1 MSTDDDLLLP
11 LDEGPGPALRT
22 SERSRRALVDHAL
35 AARNDDLA
43 MPLDELG
50 PALPLSNAAVEQMV
64 ARARMRFRPSL
75 QSLSSRPA
83 PTPLTMSHDEDAP
96 APRSLGRRAPR
107 APRWGMFAAAAAIA
121 LACGFSLRGFVDRTR
136 ADAPVPAAQPI
147 TSAPPAPVVSPVA
160 ERKKLLADADALRRD
175 EQWVSA
181 DLAYA
186 KVSERFPGSV
196 EAEQATLARAY
207 LHLEPLLDPQKA
219 LAFYDEVVRGGGPAA
234 VEAELGRTFALRAL
248 GRRRAEIEA
257 LRSLVVHHPTSP
269 LRFQAE
275 QRLHE
280 LEPR

>member
-64 ARARMRFRPSL
+64 ARARMRFRPSA

-83 PTPLTMSHDEDAP
+83 PTPLTMSHDDDTP
-96 APRSLGRRAPR
+96 PRSIGRRAPR

-136 ADAPVPAAQPI
+136 VEAAAPAAQPVA
-147 TSAPPAPVVSPVA
+147 SAPAAAVSPAA

-219 LAFYDEVVRGGGPAA
+219 LSFYDEVVRGGGPAA

>member
-1 MSTDDDLLLP
+1 MSADDDLLLP

-22 SERSRRALVDHAL
+22 SERTRRALVDRAL

-64 ARARMRFRPSL
+64 ARARMRFRPSA

-83 PTPLTMSHDEDAP
+83 PTPLTMSHDDEGP
-96 APRSLGRRAPR
+96 APRSIGRRAPR
-107 APRWGMFAAAAAIA
+107 ASWWGMFAAAAAIA
-121 LACGFSLRGFVDRTR
+121 LACGFSLRGFVDRAR
-136 ADAPVPAAQPI
+136 GEHPAPAA
-147 TSAPPAPVVSPVA
+147 PPVASTPSPVSPIEA
-160 ERKKLLADADALRRD
+160 RKQLLADADALRRD

-186 KVSERFPGSV
+186 KLGERFPGSV

-207 LHLEPLLDPQKA
+207 LHLEPLADPLKA